1 MTMTD
6 EHLFRP
12 EAEAQLRRP
21 EDLAGALRLV
31 GAGHVA
37 ALMALCLAIAATVVA
52 AVFLQVP
59 INVTGTG
66 VVLSSKGVLEFTVS
80 SDHEGRIVDILVDV
94 GQRVV
99 PGQEVARIVQ
109 PALQTELKLAESELD
124 LVRQEERSV
133 RKLQAETT
141 KIFDG
146 VRKQQEATARETIDL
161 LHQRRELLEKLAD
174 GMEALRRSGNTT
186 FERYLQVRA
195 DLAQV
200 LERISTENGRLL
212 AFSLESYEKQAQY
225 ERELQ
230 ALETR
235 RAQAERQIG
244 RLKDRIAN
252 ETSVRSTE
260 HGIVSELKEY
270 PGDLVRFD
278 TPLLSML
285 PVDESF
291 SEFRPG
297 TTRLVA
303 AVFIPAKDG
312 KKIQPGMGVLVD
324 PTSVRR
330 DVFGSIRGVV
340 TKTSIVAASPEQMRH
355 MLRNDDL
362 VRKLTAEGPPFLITA
377 ELERDARSPSG
388 FRWTTSNGPD
398 TQVTAGTLLEAKV
411 QTERVSLLGL
421 ILPAVK
427 ELLRG
432 PNANRSGL

>member
-1 MTMTD
+1 MTN

-21 EDLAGALRLV
+21 EELATALRLV
-31 GAGHVA
+31 GSGHVA
-37 ALMALCLAIAATVVA
+37 ALVALCLATAAAVAA

-59 INVTGTG
+59 INVAGTG

-146 VRKQQEATARETIDL
+146 VRKQQEATARETIEL

-195 DLAQV
+195 ELAQV

-278 TPLLSML
+278 TPLLSLL

-291 SEFRPG
+291 SDFRPG

-312 KKIQPGMGVLVD
+312 KKIRDGMSVLVE

-362 VRKLTAEGPPFLITA
+362 VRKLTAEGPPFLITV
-377 ELERDARSPSG
+377 ELERDARAPSG
-388 FRWTTSNGPD
+388 FRWTTSTGPD

-432 PNANRSGL
+432 PSVQRSVF

>member
-1 MTMTD
+1 MTT
-6 EHLFRP
+6 ETLFRP

-21 EDLAGALRLV
+21 EDLTGALRLV
-31 GAGHVA
+31 SPGHVA
-37 ALMALCLAIAATVVA
+37 ALMVLCLAVA
-52 AVFLQVP
+52 AAIVGAIFVQVP
-59 INVTGTG
+59 ITVGGTG
-66 VVLSSKGVLEFTVS
+66 VILSSKGVLEFTIS
-80 SDHEGRIVDILVDV
+80 SDHEGRIVEMLVDI

-109 PALQTELKLAESELD
+109 PTLQTELKLAESELD
-124 LVRQEERSV
+124 LVRREEGRV
-133 RKLQAETT
+133 RTLQQETT
-141 KIFDG
+141 QIFQG
-146 VRKQQEATARETIDL
+146 VRKQQEETTRETIAL
-161 LHQRRELLEKLAD
+161 LHQRKVLLDQLAE
-174 GMEALRRSGNTT
+174 GVEGLRKNGNTT

-195 DLAQV
+195 DLSQV

-212 AFSLESYEKQAQY
+212 EFQLESYEKQAQY

-260 HGIVSELKEY
+260 YGIVSELKEF
-270 PGDLVRFD
+270 PGDLIKFD
-278 TPLLSML
+278 TPLISLL

-291 SEFRPG
+291 SDFRPG
-297 TTRLVA
+297 GTRLVA

-312 KKIQPGMGVLVD
+312 KKVHPGMPVLVD

-340 TKTSIVAASPEQMRH
+340 TKTSDVAASPEQMRH

-362 VRKLTAEGPPFLITA
+362 VRKLTAEGPPFLITV
-377 ELERDARSPSG
+377 ELERDPKMPSG
-388 FRWTTSNGPD
+388 FLWTSSEGPD
-398 TQVTAGTLLEAKV
+398 AQITAGTLLEAKV
-411 QTERVSLLGL
+411 TTERESVLGL
-421 ILPAVK
+421 IIPAVK
-427 ELLRG
+427 EMLRG
-432 PNANRSGL
+432 PAANRHAL